1 MPFEFIA
8 LDLPEVLLIEPRV
21 FSDERG
27 FFMETYKRSEFSRHG
42 IDEFFVQGNH
52 SHSSQGSLRGLH
64 FQKAPKAQGKLIRVV
79 FGAIFDVVVDIRKGS
94 PHFGRWVGVE
104 FPLRTNGCYMCRP
117 DLPMEFALPARK
129 RRCFIWSPRNTPRS
143 VRRV

>member
-52 SHSSQGSLRGLH
+52 SHSSKGTLRGLH

-94 PHFGRWVGVE
+94 PRFGRWVGVE
-104 FPLRTNGCYMCRP
+104 IIRSEQSDALCAARIRP
-117 DLPMEFALPARK
+117 WSLHYQRGSDVALYGHRGIRPG
-129 RRCFIWSPRNTPRS
+129 
-143 VRRV
+143 V